1 MAKGLEYRTQST
13 EHRTKSISLTLK
25 GLDCAACAEKIEKA
39 LMRHEGIKGITVY
52 LGSEKID
59 VQFDPSIIREKSIIN
74 AINSLGYR
82 VFTEKEDAFRKSLF
96 EKMFG
101 GSERAVDLFRIG
113 FVLLLIIL
121 SLTGITTRLSIDI
134 FSIIAIIIG
143 GYPLIKHAF
152 IDMRNKSITAD
163 VFMALGVVAATAI
176 GEFRS
181 AAIIAFFMLIA
192 EFIDS
197 FTMEKSRKA
206 IKDLIEMAPKTAR
219 VKRGDAE
226 VEIPVEDV
234 KKGDIV
240 VVKPGEKIPV
250 EGIIVSGRSSINQ
263 APITGE
269 SIPAEKK
276 EGDIVYA
283 ATINQLGV
291 LFIKVT
297 HTGQDTTYARII
309 KLVEEAES
317 SKAPVQ
323 RIADKF
329 ALYFTPAILAIA
341 TLTFLFTGKITNAIA
356 VIVVACPCTVAIATP
371 LAVVA
376 SMGKAAK
383 RGIIIK
389 GGRYLEALAKVDTI
403 VMDKTGT
410 ITMGDPLVTDIKGF
424 AEHCDEEIIS
434 CAAALER
441 HSEHPLAKAIIK
453 KAQEM
458 GIKIPEPNEYRIIP
472 GMGIEAAV
480 NGKKIILGN
489 REMLRNSHIVI
500 AGEIEK
506 YIRDKEEEGKTA
518 LLLSHDDIVC
528 GVICVADIIREG
540 SIEAVAFLKRLG
552 FDEPIMLTGDNPRTA
567 NAIASSLGIK
577 NVKAQLLPEDKLN
590 TIEEL
595 TSKGKRVLMVGDGI
609 NDAPALARAH
619 VGIVM
624 GAVGSDAAIEA
635 SDVAL
640 MRDEWRQIPEAVMIG
655 RKTFSVIKQNLT
667 LSIVFNLVGITLA
680 STGILS
686 PAMAAVA
693 HVMPDVLVFLNSS
706 RLLR

>member
-1 MAKGLEYRTQST
+1 M
-13 EHRTKSISLTLK
+13 TKKDNMKTLNLTVK
-25 GLDCAACAEKIEKA
+25 GLDCAACAEKIERA

-52 LGSEKID
+52 LGAEKVDI
-59 VQFDPSIIREKSIIN
+59 QFDPSVIKEKSIIDT
-74 AINSLGYR
+74 INGLGYK
-82 VFTEKEDAFRKSLF
+82 VLTGKEEAPKKNFLAKGEWTF
-96 EKMFG
+96 
-101 GSERAVDLFRIG
+101 DLLRIG
-113 FVLLLIIL
+113 FVFLLIVL
-121 SLTGITTRLSIDI
+121 SLTGITKRLSPIDI
-134 FSIIAIIIG
+134 FSIIAIAVG
-143 GYPLIKHAF
+143 GYPLIKHAY
-152 IDMRNKSITAD
+152 IDLREKAVTAD
-163 VFMALGVVAATAI
+163 VFMALGVVAAAAI

-181 AAIIAFFMLIA
+181 AAIIAFFMLIS

-206 IKDLIEMAPKTAR
+206 IKDLIDMAPKTAR
-219 VKRGDAE
+219 VKKGDAE
-226 VEIPVEDV
+226 VEIPVEEV
-234 KKGDIV
+234 KKGNIV

-250 EGIIVSGRSSINQ
+250 EGVIISGRGSINQ

-269 SIPAEKK
+269 SIPVEKK
-276 EGDIVYA
+276 EGDVVYA

-323 RIADKF
+323 KIADKF
-329 ALYFTPAILAIA
+329 AAYFTPAILAIA
-341 TLTFLFTGKITNAIA
+341 ILTFLITWKITNAIA

-376 SMGKAAK
+376 SMGRAAK
-383 RGIIIK
+383 KGIIIK

-410 ITMGDPLVTDIKGF
+410 VTMGDPVVTDIEGF
-424 AEHCDEEIIS
+424 VDHDDKEIIS
-434 CAAALER
+434 CAAAVER
-441 HSEHPLAKAIIK
+441 YSEHPLAKAIIK
-453 KAQEM
+453 KAAEI
-458 GIKIPEPNEYRIIP
+458 GAAVPEPEEYRVVP
-472 GMGIEAAV
+472 GMGIEATV
-480 NGKKIILGN
+480 NGKRIILGS
-489 REMLRNSHIVI
+489 RDMLRNKNIVPSE
-500 AGEIEK
+500 GVEK
-506 YIRDKEEEGKTA
+506 YILEKEEEGKTA
-518 LLLSHDDIVC
+518 LLLSHDGIVC
-528 GVICVADIIREG
+528 GVISVADIIREG
-540 SIEAVAFLKRLG
+540 SIEAISSLKKLG

-577 NVKAQLLPEDKLN
+577 NVMAQLLPEEKVN
-590 TIEEL
+590 KIKEL
-595 TSKGKRVLMVGDGI
+595 ISIGRSVLMVGDGI
-609 NDAPALARAH
+609 NDAPALAQAH
-619 VGIVM
+619 VGIAM

-640 MRDEWRQIPEAVMIG
+640 MRDEWKQIPEAVMIG
-655 RKTFSVIKQNLT
+655 RKTFSVIKQNLA
-667 LSIVFNLVGITLA
+667 LGIVFNLVGITLA

-706 RLLR
+706 RLLK

>member
-1 MAKGLEYRTQST
+1 M
-13 EHRTKSISLTLK
+13 TKKDNMKTLNLTVK

-39 LMRHEGIKGITVY
+39 LMRHDGIKGITVY
-52 LGSEKID
+52 LGAEKVDI
-59 VQFDPSIIREKSIIN
+59 QFDPSVIKEKSIIDT
-74 AINSLGYR
+74 INGLGYK
-82 VFTEKEDAFRKSLF
+82 VLTEKEEAPPKFFLKGEWTF
-96 EKMFG
+96 
-101 GSERAVDLFRIG
+101 DLLRIG
-113 FVLLLIIL
+113 FVFLLIVL
-121 SLTGITTRLSIDI
+121 SLTGITKRLSPIDI
-134 FSIIAIIIG
+134 FSIIAIVVG
-143 GYPLIKHAF
+143 GYPLIKHAY
-152 IDMRNKSITAD
+152 IDLREKAVTAD

-192 EFIDS
+192 EFLDS
-197 FTMEKSRKA
+197 FTMEKARKA
-206 IKDLIEMAPKTAR
+206 IKDLIDMAPKAAR
-219 VKRGDAE
+219 VKKGDAE
-226 VEIPVEDV
+226 VEIPVEEV
-234 KKGDIV
+234 KKGNIV

-250 EGIIVSGRSSINQ
+250 EGVIISGRGSINQ

-269 SIPAEKK
+269 SIPVEKK
-276 EGDIVYA
+276 EGDVVYA

-329 ALYFTPAILAIA
+329 ATYFTPAILAIA
-341 TLTFLFTGKITNAIA
+341 TLTFLITWKITNAIA

-376 SMGKAAK
+376 SMGRAAK
-383 RGIIIK
+383 KGIIIK

-410 ITMGDPLVTDIKGF
+410 VTMGDPVVTDIEGF
-424 AEHCDEEIIS
+424 AGHDDKEIIS
-434 CAAALER
+434 CAAAVER
-441 HSEHPLAKAIIK
+441 YSEHPLAKAIIK
-453 KAQEM
+453 KAAEI
-458 GIKIPEPNEYRIIP
+458 GAAVPEPEEYRVVP
-472 GMGIEAAV
+472 GMGIEATV
-480 NGKKIILGN
+480 NGKRIILGS
-489 REMLRNSHIVI
+489 RDMLRNKNIVPSE
-500 AGEIEK
+500 GVEK
-506 YIRDKEEEGKTA
+506 YILEKEEEGKTA
-518 LLLSHDDIVC
+518 LLLSHDGIVC
-528 GVICVADIIREG
+528 GVISVADIIREG
-540 SIEAVAFLKRLG
+540 SIEAISSLKKLG

-577 NVKAQLLPEDKLN
+577 NVMARLLPEDKVN
-590 TIEEL
+590 KIKEL
-595 TSKGKRVLMVGDGI
+595 TSKGRSVLMVGDGI
-609 NDAPALARAH
+609 NDAPALAQAH
-619 VGIVM
+619 VGIAM

-640 MRDEWRQIPEAVMIG
+640 MRDEWKQIPEAVMIG
-655 RKTFSVIKQNLT
+655 RKTFSVIKQNLA
-667 LSIVFNLVGITLA
+667 LGIVFNLVGISLA

-706 RLLR
+706 RLLK

>member
-1 MAKGLEYRTQST
+1 M
-13 EHRTKSISLTLK
+13 TKHDNIKTLSLIVK

-52 LGSEKID
+52 LGAEKVDI
-59 VQFDPSIIREKSIIN
+59 QFDPSVIKEKSIID
-74 AINSLGYR
+74 AINSLGYK
-82 VFTEKEDAFRKSLF
+82 VLTGKEEASKRFFFAKGEWTF
-96 EKMFG
+96 
-101 GSERAVDLFRIG
+101 DLLRIG
-113 FVLLLIIL
+113 VVFLLIVL
-121 SLTGITTRLSIDI
+121 SLTGITKRLSPIDI
-134 FSIIAIIIG
+134 FSIIAIVVG
-143 GYPLIKHAF
+143 GYPLIKHAY
-152 IDMRNKSITAD
+152 IDLREKAITAD
-163 VFMALGVVAATAI
+163 VFMALGVVAAAAI

-181 AAIIAFFMLIA
+181 AAIIAFFMLIS

-206 IKDLIEMAPKTAR
+206 IKDLIDMAPKTAR
-219 VKRGDAE
+219 VKRGDTE
-226 VEIPVEDV
+226 IEIPVEEV

-250 EGIIVSGRSSINQ
+250 EGVIISGRGSINQ
-263 APITGE
+263 ASITGE
-269 SIPAEKK
+269 SIPIEKR

-323 RIADKF
+323 RIADRF
-329 ALYFTPAILAIA
+329 AAYFTPAILAISV
-341 TLTFLFTGKITNAIA
+341 LTFLITWKITNAIA

-383 RGIIIK
+383 KGIIIK

-410 ITMGDPLVTDIKGF
+410 VTMGDPVVTDIKGF
-424 AEHCDEEIIS
+424 AEHDDKEIIS
-434 CAAALER
+434 CAAGVER
-441 HSEHPLAKAIIK
+441 YSEHPLAKAIIK
-453 KAQEM
+453 KAMEM
-458 GIKIPEPNEYRIIP
+458 GTAVPEPDEYRIVP
-472 GMGIEAAV
+472 GMGIEAV
-480 NGKKIILGN
+480 INGKKILLGS
-489 REMLRNSHIVI
+489 REMLKISDITLPEETGR
-500 AGEIEK
+500 
-506 YIRDKEEEGKTA
+506 YINQKEEEGKTA
-518 LLLSHDDIVC
+518 LLLSHDNIVC

-540 SIEAVAFLKRLG
+540 SIEAINSLKKLG

-577 NVKAQLLPEDKLN
+577 NVMAQLLPEDKLN
-590 TIEEL
+590 VIKSLE
-595 TSKGKRVLMVGDGI
+595 SSGRKVLMVGDGI
-609 NDAPALARAH
+609 NDAPALAQAH
-619 VGIVM
+619 VGIAM

-640 MRDEWRQIPEAVMIG
+640 MRDEWKQVPEAVMIG
-655 RKTFSVIKQNLT
+655 RKTFSIIKQNLAVG
-667 LSIVFNLVGITLA
+667 IIFNLVGITLA

-706 RLLR
+706 RLLK

>member
-1 MAKGLEYRTQST
+1 M
-13 EHRTKSISLTLK
+13 TKLGDVKTLSLTVK

-52 LGSEKID
+52 LGAEKVDI
-59 VQFDPSIIREKSIIN
+59 QFDPSVIKEKSIID
-74 AINSLGYR
+74 AINSLGYK
-82 VFTEKEDAFRKSLF
+82 VLTGKEEASKRSFFAKGEWTF
-96 EKMFG
+96 
-101 GSERAVDLFRIG
+101 DLLRIG
-113 FVLLLIIL
+113 FVFLLIVL
-121 SLTGITTRLSIDI
+121 SLTGITKRLSPIDI
-134 FSIIAIIIG
+134 FSIIAIVVG
-143 GYPLIKHAF
+143 GYPLIKHAY
-152 IDMRNKSITAD
+152 IDLREKAITAD

-181 AAIIAFFMLIA
+181 AAIIAFFMLIS

-206 IKDLIEMAPKTAR
+206 IKDLIDMAPKTAR
-219 VKRGDAE
+219 VKRGDTE
-226 VEIPVEDV
+226 VEIPVEEV

-250 EGIIVSGRSSINQ
+250 EGVIISGRGSINQ

-269 SIPAEKK
+269 SIPVEKK
-276 EGDIVYA
+276 EGDVVYA

-329 ALYFTPAILAIA
+329 ATYFTPAILAIA
-341 TLTFLFTGKITNAIA
+341 TLTFLITWKITNAIA

-376 SMGKAAK
+376 SMGRAAK
-383 RGIIIK
+383 KGIIIK

-410 ITMGDPLVTDIKGF
+410 VTMGDPVVTDIEGF
-424 AEHCDEEIIS
+424 ADHDDKEIIS
-434 CAAALER
+434 CAAAVER
-441 HSEHPLAKAIIK
+441 YSEHPLAKAIIK
-453 KAQEM
+453 KAAEI
-458 GIKIPEPNEYRIIP
+458 GAAVPEPEEYRVVP
-472 GMGIEAAV
+472 GMGIEATV
-480 NGKKIILGN
+480 NGKRIILGS
-489 REMLRNSHIVI
+489 RDMLRNKNIVPSE
-500 AGEIEK
+500 GVEK
-506 YIRDKEEEGKTA
+506 YILEKEEEGKTA
-518 LLLSHDDIVC
+518 LLLSHDGIVC
-528 GVICVADIIREG
+528 GVISVADIIREG
-540 SIEAVAFLKRLG
+540 SIEAISSLKKLG

-577 NVKAQLLPEDKLN
+577 NVMARLLPEDKVN
-590 TIEEL
+590 KIKEL
-595 TSKGKRVLMVGDGI
+595 TSKGRRVLMVGDGI
-609 NDAPALARAH
+609 NDAPALAQAH
-619 VGIVM
+619 VGIAM

-640 MRDEWRQIPEAVMIG
+640 MRDEWKQVPEAVTIG
-655 RKTFSVIKQNLT
+655 RKTFSIIKQNLAVG
-667 LSIVFNLVGITLA
+667 IIFNLVGITLA
-680 STGILS
+680 STGVLS

-706 RLLR
+706 RLLK

>member
-1 MAKGLEYRTQST
+1 M
-13 EHRTKSISLTLK
+13 TKLGDVKTLSLTVK

-52 LGSEKID
+52 LGAEKVDI
-59 VQFDPSIIREKSIIN
+59 QFDPSVIKEKSIID
-74 AINSLGYR
+74 AINSLGYK
-82 VFTEKEDAFRKSLF
+82 VLTGKEEASKRSFFAKGEWTF
-96 EKMFG
+96 
-101 GSERAVDLFRIG
+101 DLLRIG
-113 FVLLLIIL
+113 FVFLLIVL
-121 SLTGITTRLSIDI
+121 SLTGITKRLSPIDI
-134 FSIIAIIIG
+134 FSIIAIVVG
-143 GYPLIKHAF
+143 GYPLIKHAY
-152 IDMRNKSITAD
+152 IDLREKAITAD

-181 AAIIAFFMLIA
+181 AAIIAFFMLIS

-206 IKDLIEMAPKTAR
+206 IKDLIDMAPKTAR
-219 VKRGDAE
+219 VKRGDTE
-226 VEIPVEDV
+226 VEIPVEEV

-250 EGIIVSGRSSINQ
+250 EGVIISGRGSINQ

-269 SIPAEKK
+269 SIPVEKK
-276 EGDIVYA
+276 EGDVVYA

-329 ALYFTPAILAIA
+329 ATYFTPAILAIA
-341 TLTFLFTGKITNAIA
+341 TLTFLITWKITNAIA

-376 SMGKAAK
+376 SMGRAAK
-383 RGIIIK
+383 KGIIIK

-410 ITMGDPLVTDIKGF
+410 VTMGDPVVTDIEGF
-424 AEHCDEEIIS
+424 AEHDDKEIIS
-434 CAAALER
+434 CAAAVER
-441 HSEHPLAKAIIK
+441 YSEHPLAKAIIK
-453 KAQEM
+453 KTAEI
-458 GIKIPEPNEYRIIP
+458 GAAVPEPEEYRVVP
-472 GMGIEAAV
+472 GMGIEATV
-480 NGKKIILGN
+480 NGKRIILGS
-489 REMLRNSHIVI
+489 RDMLRNKNIVPSE
-500 AGEIEK
+500 GVEK
-506 YIRDKEEEGKTA
+506 YILEKEEEGKTA
-518 LLLSHDDIVC
+518 LLLSHDGIVC
-528 GVICVADIIREG
+528 GVISVADIIREG
-540 SIEAVAFLKRLG
+540 SIEAISSLKKLG

-577 NVKAQLLPEDKLN
+577 NVMARLLPEDKVN
-590 TIEEL
+590 KIKEL
-595 TSKGKRVLMVGDGI
+595 TSKGRRVLMVGDGI
-609 NDAPALARAH
+609 NDAPALAQAH
-619 VGIVM
+619 VGIAM

-640 MRDEWRQIPEAVMIG
+640 MRDEWKQVPEAVTIG
-655 RKTFSVIKQNLT
+655 RKTFSIIKQNLAVG
-667 LSIVFNLVGITLA
+667 IIFNLVGITLA
-680 STGILS
+680 STGVLS

-706 RLLR
+706 RLLK

>member
-1 MAKGLEYRTQST
+1 M
-13 EHRTKSISLTLK
+13 TKHGNIKTLSLIVK
-25 GLDCAACAEKIEKA
+25 GLDCATCAEKIEKA
-39 LMRHEGIKGITVY
+39 LMRHEGIKGTTVY
-52 LGSEKID
+52 LGAEKADI
-59 VQFDPSIIREKSIIN
+59 QFDPSVIKEKSIID
-74 AINSLGYR
+74 AINSLGYK
-82 VFTEKEDAFRKSLF
+82 VLTGKEEASKRSFFAKGEWTF
-96 EKMFG
+96 
-101 GSERAVDLFRIG
+101 DLLRIG
-113 FVLLLIIL
+113 FVFLLIAL
-121 SLTGITTRLSIDI
+121 SLAGITKRLSPIDI
-134 FSIIAIIIG
+134 FSIIAIAVG

-152 IDMRNKSITAD
+152 IDLRSKAITAD

-181 AAIIAFFMLIA
+181 AAIIAFFMLIS

-206 IKDLIEMAPKTAR
+206 IKDLIDMAPKTAR
-219 VKRGDAE
+219 VKKGDI
-226 VEIPVEDV
+226 EIDVPVEEV

-240 VVKPGEKIPV
+240 IVKPGEKIPV
-250 EGIIVSGRSSINQ
+250 EGIIISGRGSINQ
-263 APITGE
+263 SPITGE
-269 SIPAEKK
+269 SIPVEKK
-276 EGDIVYA
+276 EGDTVYA

-297 HTGQDTTYARII
+297 HTGEDTTYARII

-329 ALYFTPAILAIA
+329 AAYFTPAILAIA
-341 TLTFLFTGKITNAIA
+341 ILTFLITWKITNAIA

-383 RGIIIK
+383 KGIIIK
-389 GGRYLEALAKVDTI
+389 GGRYLEALAKVDAI

-410 ITMGDPLVTDIKGF
+410 VTMGDPVVTDIKGF
-424 AEHCDEEIIS
+424 AEHDDKEIIS
-434 CAAALER
+434 CAAGVER
-441 HSEHPLAKAIIK
+441 YSEHPLAKAIIK
-453 KAQEM
+453 KAMEM
-458 GIKIPEPNEYRIIP
+458 GTVVPEPNEYRIVP
-472 GMGIEAAV
+472 GMGIEAV
-480 NGKKIILGN
+480 INGKKILLGS
-489 REMLRNSHIVI
+489 REMLKISDITPPE
-500 AGEIEK
+500 EIER
-506 YIRDKEEEGKTA
+506 YINQKEEEGKTA
-518 LLLSHDDIVC
+518 LLLSHDNLVC

-540 SIEAVAFLKRLG
+540 SIEAIDALKKLG

-567 NAIASSLGIK
+567 NSIASALGIK
-577 NVKAQLLPEDKLN
+577 NVFAQLLPEDKVN
-590 TIEEL
+590 KIKEL
-595 TSKGKRVLMVGDGI
+595 ASKGRRVLMIGDGI
-609 NDAPALARAH
+609 NDAPALAQAH
-619 VGIVM
+619 VGIAM

-640 MRDEWRQIPEAVMIG
+640 MRDEWSQIPEAIAIG
-655 RKTFSVIKQNLT
+655 RNTFSIIKQNLA
-667 LSIVFNLVGITLA
+667 IGMVFNLVGISLA

-706 RLLR
+706 RLLK

>member
-1 MAKGLEYRTQST
+1 M
-13 EHRTKSISLTLK
+13 TKLGDVKTISLTVK
-25 GLDCAACAEKIEKA
+25 GLDCAACAEKIEKV
-39 LMRHEGIKGITVY
+39 LMRHEGVKGITVY
-52 LGSEKID
+52 LGAEKAD
-59 VQFDPSIIREKSIIN
+59 VQFDPFLIKEKLIID
-74 AINSLGYR
+74 AINSLGYK
-82 VFTEKEDAFRKSLF
+82 VLTEKEEALQKNFLK
-96 EKMFG
+96 G
-101 GSERAVDLFRIG
+101 ERTFDLLRIG
-113 FVLLLIIL
+113 FVFLLIVL
-121 SLTGITTRLSIDI
+121 SLTGITKRLSPIDI
-134 FSIIAIIIG
+134 FSIIAIVVG
-143 GYPLIKHAF
+143 GYPLIKHAY
-152 IDMRNKSITAD
+152 IDLREKAITAN
-163 VFMALGVVAATAI
+163 VFMALGVVAATVI

-181 AAIIAFFMLIA
+181 AAIIAFFMLIS

-206 IKDLIEMAPKTAR
+206 IKDLIDMAPKTAR
-219 VKRGDAE
+219 VKIGDTE
-226 VEIPVEDV
+226 VEIPVEEV

-250 EGIIVSGRSSINQ
+250 EGVIISGRGSVNQ
-263 APITGE
+263 ATITGE
-269 SIPAEKK
+269 SIPVEKK

-323 RIADKF
+323 RVADKF
-329 ALYFTPAILAIA
+329 AAYFTPAILAISV
-341 TLTFLFTGKITNAIA
+341 LTFLITWKITNAIA

-410 ITMGDPLVTDIKGF
+410 VTMGDPVVTNIKGF
-424 AEHCDEEIIS
+424 AEHDDKEIIS
-434 CAAALER
+434 YAAGVER
-441 HSEHPLAKAIIK
+441 YSEHPLAKAIIK
-453 KAQEM
+453 KASEM
-458 GIKIPEPNEYRIIP
+458 GVAVPEPEQYKVIP
-472 GMGIEAAV
+472 GMGIQAV
-480 NGKKIILGN
+480 VNDKTIIVGS
-489 REMLRNSHIVI
+489 REMLRDKNIILSE
-500 AGEIEK
+500 GIEK
-506 YIRDKEEEGKTA
+506 YIIEKEEEGKTA
-518 LLLSHDDIVC
+518 LLLSHDSILC
-528 GVICVADIIREG
+528 GVICVADIIREE
-540 SIEAVAFLKRLG
+540 SIEAIASLKRLG
-552 FDEPIMLTGDNPRTA
+552 FDDPIMLTGDNPRTA

-577 NVKAQLLPEDKLN
+577 NVMAQLLPEDKLEAIKN
-590 TIEEL
+590 LE
-595 TSKGKRVLMVGDGI
+595 SSGRKVLMVGDGI
-609 NDAPALARAH
+609 NDAPALARAY
-619 VGIVM
+619 VGIAM

-640 MRDEWRQIPEAVMIG
+640 MRDEWKQIPEAVMIG
-655 RKTFSVIKQNLT
+655 RKTFNIIKQNLAVG
-667 LSIVFNLVGITLA
+667 IIFNLVGIALA

-693 HVMPDVLVFLNSS
+693 HVMPDVLVFLNSL
-706 RLLR
+706 RLLK

>member
-1 MAKGLEYRTQST
+1 M
-13 EHRTKSISLTLK
+13 TKLGDVKTLSLTVK

-52 LGSEKID
+52 LGAEKVDI
-59 VQFDPSIIREKSIIN
+59 QFDPSVIKEKSIID
-74 AINSLGYR
+74 AINSLGYK
-82 VFTEKEDAFRKSLF
+82 VLTGKEEASKRSFFAKGEWTF
-96 EKMFG
+96 
-101 GSERAVDLFRIG
+101 DLLRIG
-113 FVLLLIIL
+113 FVFLLIVL
-121 SLTGITTRLSIDI
+121 SLTGITKRLSPIDI
-134 FSIIAIIIG
+134 FSIIAIVVG
-143 GYPLIKHAF
+143 GYPLIKHAY
-152 IDMRNKSITAD
+152 IDLREKAITAD

-181 AAIIAFFMLIA
+181 AAIIAFFMLIS

-206 IKDLIEMAPKTAR
+206 IKDLIDMAPKTAR
-219 VKRGDAE
+219 VKRGDTE
-226 VEIPVEDV
+226 VEIPVEEV

-250 EGIIVSGRSSINQ
+250 EGVIISGRGSINQ

-269 SIPAEKK
+269 SIPVEKK
-276 EGDIVYA
+276 EGDVVYA

-329 ALYFTPAILAIA
+329 ATYFTPAILAIA
-341 TLTFLFTGKITNAIA
+341 TLTFLITWKITNAIA

-376 SMGKAAK
+376 SMGRAAK
-383 RGIIIK
+383 KGIIIK

-410 ITMGDPLVTDIKGF
+410 VTMGDPVVTDIEGF
-424 AEHCDEEIIS
+424 VDHDDKEIIS
-434 CAAALER
+434 CAAAVER
-441 HSEHPLAKAIIK
+441 YSEHPLAKAIIK
-453 KAQEM
+453 KAAEI
-458 GIKIPEPNEYRIIP
+458 GAAVPEPEEYRVVP
-472 GMGIEAAV
+472 GMGIEATV
-480 NGKKIILGN
+480 NGKRIILGS
-489 REMLRNSHIVI
+489 RDMLRNKNIVPSE
-500 AGEIEK
+500 GVEK
-506 YIRDKEEEGKTA
+506 YILEKEEEGKTA
-518 LLLSHDDIVC
+518 LLLSHDGIVC
-528 GVICVADIIREG
+528 GVISVADIIREG
-540 SIEAVAFLKRLG
+540 SIEAISSLKKLG

-577 NVKAQLLPEDKLN
+577 NVMARLLPEDKVN
-590 TIEEL
+590 KIKEL
-595 TSKGKRVLMVGDGI
+595 TSKGRRVLMVGDGI
-609 NDAPALARAH
+609 NDAPALAQAH
-619 VGIVM
+619 VGIAM

-640 MRDEWRQIPEAVMIG
+640 MRDEWKQVPEAVTIG
-655 RKTFSVIKQNLT
+655 RKTFSIIKQNLAVG
-667 LSIVFNLVGITLA
+667 IIFNLVGITLA
-680 STGILS
+680 STGVLS

-706 RLLR
+706 RLLK

>member
-1 MAKGLEYRTQST
+1 M
-13 EHRTKSISLTLK
+13 TKHDNIKTLSLIVK

-52 LGSEKID
+52 LGAEKVDI
-59 VQFDPSIIREKSIIN
+59 QFDPSVIKEKSIID
-74 AINSLGYR
+74 AINSLGYK
-82 VFTEKEDAFRKSLF
+82 VLTGKEEASKRFFFAKGEWTF
-96 EKMFG
+96 
-101 GSERAVDLFRIG
+101 DLLRIG
-113 FVLLLIIL
+113 FVFLLIVL
-121 SLTGITTRLSIDI
+121 SLTGITKRLSPSDI
-134 FSIIAIIIG
+134 FSIIAIVVG
-143 GYPLIKHAF
+143 GYPLIKHAY
-152 IDMRNKSITAD
+152 IDLREKAITAD
-163 VFMALGVVAATAI
+163 VFMALGVVAAAAI

-181 AAIIAFFMLIA
+181 AAIIAFFMLIS

-206 IKDLIEMAPKTAR
+206 IKDLIDMAPKTAR
-219 VKRGDAE
+219 VKRGDTE
-226 VEIPVEDV
+226 IEIPVEEV

-250 EGIIVSGRSSINQ
+250 EGVIISGRGSINQ
-263 APITGE
+263 ASITGE
-269 SIPAEKK
+269 SIPIEKR

-309 KLVEEAES
+309 KLVEEAEA

-329 ALYFTPAILAIA
+329 AAYFTPAILAIA
-341 TLTFLFTGKITNAIA
+341 IITFLITWKITNAIA

-383 RGIIIK
+383 KGIIIK

-410 ITMGDPLVTDIKGF
+410 VTMGDPVVTDIKGF
-424 AEHCDEEIIS
+424 AEHDDKEIIS
-434 CAAALER
+434 CAAGVER
-441 HSEHPLAKAIIK
+441 YSEHPLAKAIIK
-453 KAQEM
+453 KAMEM
-458 GIKIPEPNEYRIIP
+458 GTAVPEPDEYRIVP
-472 GMGIEAAV
+472 GMGIEAV
-480 NGKKIILGN
+480 INGKKILLGS
-489 REMLRNSHIVI
+489 REMLKISDITLPEETER
-500 AGEIEK
+500 
-506 YIRDKEEEGKTA
+506 YINQKEEEGKTA
-518 LLLSHDDIVC
+518 LLLSHDNIVC

-540 SIEAVAFLKRLG
+540 SIEAINSLKKLG

-577 NVKAQLLPEDKLN
+577 NVMARLLPEDKLDA
-590 TIEEL
+590 IKEL
-595 TSKGKRVLMVGDGI
+595 ESSGRKVLMVGDGI
-609 NDAPALARAH
+609 NDAPALAQAH
-619 VGIVM
+619 VGIAM

-640 MRDEWRQIPEAVMIG
+640 MRDEWKQIPEAVTIG
-655 RKTFSVIKQNLT
+655 RKTFSIIKQNLAVG
-667 LSIVFNLVGITLA
+667 IIFNLVGITLA

-706 RLLR
+706 RLLK

>member
-1 MAKGLEYRTQST
+1 M
-13 EHRTKSISLTLK
+13 TKLGDVKTISLTVK
-25 GLDCAACAEKIEKA
+25 GLDCAACAEKIEKV
-39 LMRHEGIKGITVY
+39 LMRHEGVKGITVY
-52 LGSEKID
+52 LGAEKAD
-59 VQFDPSIIREKSIIN
+59 VQFDPFLIKEKLIID
-74 AINSLGYR
+74 AINSLGYK
-82 VFTEKEDAFRKSLF
+82 VLTEKEEALQKNFLK
-96 EKMFG
+96 G
-101 GSERAVDLFRIG
+101 ERTFDLLRIG
-113 FVLLLIIL
+113 FVFLLIVL
-121 SLTGITTRLSIDI
+121 SLTGITKRLSPIDI
-134 FSIIAIIIG
+134 FSIIAIVVG
-143 GYPLIKHAF
+143 GYPLIKHAY
-152 IDMRNKSITAD
+152 IDLREKAITAN
-163 VFMALGVVAATAI
+163 VFMALGVVAATVI

-181 AAIIAFFMLIA
+181 AAIIAFFMLIS

-206 IKDLIEMAPKTAR
+206 IKDLIDMAPKTAR
-219 VKRGDAE
+219 VKIGDTE
-226 VEIPVEDV
+226 VEIPVEEV

-250 EGIIVSGRSSINQ
+250 EGVIISGRGSVNQ
-263 APITGE
+263 ATITGE
-269 SIPAEKK
+269 SIPVEKK

-323 RIADKF
+323 RVADKF
-329 ALYFTPAILAIA
+329 AAYFTPAILAISV
-341 TLTFLFTGKITNAIA
+341 LTFLITWKITNAIA

-410 ITMGDPLVTDIKGF
+410 VTMGDPVVTNIKGF
-424 AEHCDEEIIS
+424 AEHDDKEIIS
-434 CAAALER
+434 YAAGVER
-441 HSEHPLAKAIIK
+441 YSDHPLAKAIIK
-453 KAQEM
+453 KASEM
-458 GIKIPEPNEYRIIP
+458 GVAVPEPEQYKVIP
-472 GMGIEAAV
+472 GMGIQAV
-480 NGKKIILGN
+480 VNDKTIIVGS
-489 REMLRNSHIVI
+489 REMLRDKNIILSE
-500 AGEIEK
+500 GIEK
-506 YIRDKEEEGKTA
+506 YIIEKEEEGKTA
-518 LLLSHDDIVC
+518 LLLSHDSILC
-528 GVICVADIIREG
+528 GVICVADIIREE
-540 SIEAVAFLKRLG
+540 SIEAIASLKRLG
-552 FDEPIMLTGDNPRTA
+552 FDDPIMLTGDNPRTA

-577 NVKAQLLPEDKLN
+577 NVMAQLLPEDKLEAIKN
-590 TIEEL
+590 LE
-595 TSKGKRVLMVGDGI
+595 SSGRKVLMVGDGI
-609 NDAPALARAH
+609 NDAPALARAY
-619 VGIVM
+619 VGIAM

-640 MRDEWRQIPEAVMIG
+640 MRDEWKQIPEAVMIG
-655 RKTFSVIKQNLT
+655 RKTFSIIKQNLAVG
-667 LSIVFNLVGITLA
+667 IIFNLVGIALA

-693 HVMPDVLVFLNSS
+693 HVMPDVLVFLNSL
-706 RLLR
+706 RLLK

>member
-1 MAKGLEYRTQST
+1 M
-13 EHRTKSISLTLK
+13 TKKDNSKTVSLTVK

-52 LGSEKID
+52 LGAEKVDI
-59 VQFDPSIIREKSIIN
+59 QFDPSIIKKEKSIID
-74 AINSLGYR
+74 AINSLGYK
-82 VFTEKEDAFRKSLF
+82 VLTEKEEASKIFFLKGEWTF
-96 EKMFG
+96 
-101 GSERAVDLFRIG
+101 DLLRIG
-113 FVLLLIIL
+113 FVFLLIVL
-121 SLTGITTRLSIDI
+121 SLTGITKRLSPIDI
-134 FSIIAIIIG
+134 FSIIAIVVG
-143 GYPLIKHAF
+143 GYPLIKHAY
-152 IDMRNKSITAD
+152 IDLREKAITAD
-163 VFMALGVVAATAI
+163 VFMALGVVAAAAI

-181 AAIIAFFMLIA
+181 AAIIAFFMLIS

-197 FTMEKSRKA
+197 FTMERSRKA
-206 IKDLIEMAPKTAR
+206 IKDLIDMAPKTAR
-219 VKRGDAE
+219 VKKGDAE
-226 VEIPVEDV
+226 VEIPVEEV
-234 KKGDIV
+234 KKGNIV

-250 EGIIVSGRSSINQ
+250 EGVIISGRGSINQ

-269 SIPAEKK
+269 SIPVEKK

-323 RIADKF
+323 KIADKF
-329 ALYFTPAILAIA
+329 AAYFTPAILAIA
-341 TLTFLFTGKITNAIA
+341 ILTFLITWKITNAIA

-376 SMGKAAK
+376 SMGRAAK
-383 RGIIIK
+383 KGIIIK

-410 ITMGDPLVTDIKGF
+410 VTMGDPVVTDIEGF
-424 AEHCDEEIIS
+424 ADHDDKEIIS
-434 CAAALER
+434 CAAAVER
-441 HSEHPLAKAIIK
+441 YSEHPLAKAIIK
-453 KAQEM
+453 KAAEI
-458 GIKIPEPNEYRIIP
+458 GAAVPEPEEYRVVP
-472 GMGIEAAV
+472 GMGIEATV
-480 NGKKIILGN
+480 NGKRIILGS
-489 REMLRNSHIVI
+489 RDMLRNKNIVPSE
-500 AGEIEK
+500 GVEK
-506 YIRDKEEEGKTA
+506 YILEKEEEGKTA
-518 LLLSHDDIVC
+518 LLLSHDGIVC
-528 GVICVADIIREG
+528 GVISVADIIREG
-540 SIEAVAFLKRLG
+540 SIEAISSLKKLG

-567 NAIASSLGIK
+567 NAIALSLGIK
-577 NVKAQLLPEDKLN
+577 NVMAQLLPEEKVN
-590 TIEEL
+590 KIKEL
-595 TSKGKRVLMVGDGI
+595 TSKGRSVLMVGDGI
-609 NDAPALARAH
+609 NDAPALAQAH
-619 VGIVM
+619 VGIAM

-640 MRDEWRQIPEAVMIG
+640 MRDEWKQIPDAVMIG
-655 RKTFSVIKQNLT
+655 RKTFSIIKQNLA
-667 LSIVFNLVGITLA
+667 LGIVFNLVGITLA

-706 RLLR
+706 RLLK

>member
-1 MAKGLEYRTQST
+1 MGYKVL
-13 EHRTKSISLTLK
+13 
-25 GLDCAACAEKIEKA
+25 
-39 LMRHEGIKGITVY
+39 
-52 LGSEKID
+52 
-59 VQFDPSIIREKSIIN
+59 REKEEEPKRFFAGEWTLDFI
-74 AINSLGYR
+74 
-82 VFTEKEDAFRKSLF
+82 
-96 EKMFG
+96 
-101 GSERAVDLFRIG
+101 RIG
-113 FVLLLIIL
+113 LVLILIIL
-121 SLTGITTRLSIDI
+121 SLAGIAETVTAIDI
-134 FSIIAIIIG
+134 FSIIAIILG
-143 GYPLIKHAF
+143 GYPLIKHAY
-152 IDMRNKSITAD
+152 IDLRGKAITAD
-163 VFMALGVVAATAI
+163 VFMALGIVAATAI

-192 EFIDS
+192 EFLDS
-197 FTMEKSRKA
+197 FTMERSRRA
-206 IKDLIEMAPKTAR
+206 IKDLIDMAPKTAR
-219 VKRGDAE
+219 VKRGE
-226 VEIPVEDV
+226 SEIEIPVEEV

-250 EGIIVSGRSSINQ
+250 EGVIISGRGSINQ

-269 SIPAEKK
+269 SIPVEKK

-291 LFIKVT
+291 LFIKVA

-329 ALYFTPAILAIA
+329 ASYFTPAILVIA
-341 TLTFLFTGKITNAIA
+341 TLTFLITWKITNAIA

-376 SMGKAAK
+376 SMGRAAK
-383 RGIIIK
+383 KGIIIK
-389 GGRYLEALAKVDTI
+389 GGRYLEALAKVDTL

-410 ITMGDPLVTDIKGF
+410 VTIGDPVVTETTGF
-424 AEHCDEEIIS
+424 AEHSDEEIIS

-441 HSEHPLAKAIIK
+441 YSEHPLAKAIIK
-453 KAQEM
+453 KAAEM
-458 GIKIPEPNEYRIIP
+458 GVNVPEPEEYRVIP

-480 NGKKIILGN
+480 NGKKIILGS
-489 REMLRNSHIVI
+489 REMLRDKNIIPLEGVERYI
-500 AGEIEK
+500 IE
-506 YIRDKEEEGKTA
+506 KEEEGKTA

-540 SIEAVAFLKRLG
+540 SIDAIESLKRLG

-577 NVKAQLLPEDKLN
+577 NVKARLLPEDKLN
-590 TIEEL
+590 IIKEL
-595 TSKGKRVLMVGDGI
+595 ASKGKRVLMVGDGI
-609 NDAPALARAH
+609 NDAPALAQAH
-619 VGIVM
+619 VGIAM

-655 RKTFSVIKQNLT
+655 RNTFSVIKQNLA
-667 LSIVFNLVGITLA
+667 LGIIFNLVGITLA

-693 HVMPDVLVFLNSS
+693 HVMP
-706 RLLR
+706 

>member
-1 MAKGLEYRTQST
+1 MINKTL
-13 EHRTKSISLTLK
+13 SLAVK

-52 LGSEKID
+52 LGAEKADIR
-59 VQFDPSIIREKSIIN
+59 FDPTIIKEKSIID
-74 AINSLGYR
+74 AINGLGYK
-82 VFTEKEDAFRKSLF
+82 VLTEKEKAPKIFFLKGEWTF
-96 EKMFG
+96 
-101 GSERAVDLFRIG
+101 DLLRIG
-113 FVLLLIIL
+113 FVFLLIVM
-121 SLTGITTRLSIDI
+121 SLTGITKRFLPIDI
-134 FSIIAIIIG
+134 FSIIAIVVG
-143 GYPLIKHAF
+143 GYPLIKHAY
-152 IDMRNKSITAD
+152 IDLREKAITAD

-181 AAIIAFFMLIA
+181 AAIIAFFMLIS

-206 IKDLIEMAPKTAR
+206 IKDLIDMAPKTAR
-219 VKRGDAE
+219 VKRGDTE
-226 VEIPVEDV
+226 IEIPVEEV

-250 EGIIVSGRSSINQ
+250 EGVIVSGSGSINQ

-269 SIPAEKK
+269 SIPVEKR
-276 EGDIVYA
+276 EGDVVYA

-291 LFIKVT
+291 LFVRVT

-309 KLVEEAES
+309 KLVEEAEA

-329 ALYFTPAILAIA
+329 ATYFTPAILAIA
-341 TLTFLFTGKITNAIA
+341 IITFLITWKITNAIA

-383 RGIIIK
+383 KGIIIK
-389 GGRYLEALAKVDTI
+389 GGRYLEALAKVDTM

-410 ITMGDPLVTDIKGF
+410 VTIGDPVVTDIKGF
-424 AEHCDEEIIS
+424 AEHDDKEIIS
-434 CAAALER
+434 CAAGVER
-441 HSEHPLAKAIIK
+441 YSEHPLAKAIIK
-453 KAQEM
+453 KAIEM
-458 GIKIPEPNEYRIIP
+458 GVAVPEPDEYRIVP
-472 GMGIEAAV
+472 GMGIEAV
-480 NGKKIILGN
+480 INGKRILLGS
-489 REMLRNSHIVI
+489 REMLKSSDITLLE
-500 AGEIEK
+500 EIER
-506 YIRDKEEEGKTA
+506 YINHKEEQGKTA
-518 LLLSHDDIVC
+518 LLLSHDNIVC

-540 SIEAVAFLKRLG
+540 SIEAIDSLKNLG
-552 FDEPIMLTGDNPRTA
+552 FDDPIMLTGDNPRTA

-577 NVKAQLLPEDKLN
+577 NVKAQLLPEDKLDA
-590 TIEEL
+590 IKEL
-595 TSKGKRVLMVGDGI
+595 ESSGRKVLMVGDGI
-609 NDAPALARAH
+609 NDAPALAQAH
-619 VGIVM
+619 VGIAM

-640 MRDEWRQIPEAVMIG
+640 MRDEWKQIPEAVMIG
-655 RKTFSVIKQNLT
+655 RKTFSIIKQNLAVG
-667 LSIVFNLVGITLA
+667 IIFNLVGVTLA

-706 RLLR
+706 RLLK